1 LNPEQVQ
8 KLIENMDE
16 EVNDIK
22 KSSLSFAWYMRGG
35 VSYEDALN
43 MSQIERNQM
52 AELINSNLEVTKK
65 SQLPFF

>member
-1 LNPEQVQ
+1 MEA
-8 KLIENMDE
+8 

-43 MSQIERNQM
+43 MSQMERNQM
-52 AELINSNLEVTKK
+52 TELINNNLEVTKK

>member
-1 LNPEQVQ
+1 MNPDQVQ
-8 KLIENMDE
+8 KLIEDMDA
-16 EVNDIK
+16 EVTEIK

-43 MSQIERNQM
+43 MSTVERNAM
-52 AELINSNLEVTKK
+52 SELINNNLEVTKK